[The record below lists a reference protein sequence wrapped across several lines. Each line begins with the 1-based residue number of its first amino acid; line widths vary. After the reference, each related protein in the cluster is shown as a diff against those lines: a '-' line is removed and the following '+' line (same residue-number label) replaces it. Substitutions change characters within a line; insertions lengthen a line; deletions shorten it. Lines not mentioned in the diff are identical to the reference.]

1 MTTLEKLASEIDIC
15 DIHAQRLSDA
25 LEYVEKLFPLTPQK
39 FEDLQVNDFAFLDL
53 MSNRFSKLQDTIGR
67 KLFPLILMALN
78 DHEETD
84 SFIDRLHKLEK
95 LNILKDPSFW
105 DRMRKVRNE
114 IAHDYPENS
123 NKKVLKIKHCF
134 DASLELLSLWKDL
147 KKIIAQRTERVTSLY
162 GARFDPTL

>member
-1 MTTLEKLASEIDIC
+1 MTTLEKLRSEIDIW

-25 LEYVEKLFPLTPQK
+25 LQYVEKLFPLTPEK

-53 MSNRFSKLQDTIGR
+53 MSNRFAKLQDTIGR
-67 KLFPLILMALN
+67 KLFPLLLMVLN
-78 DHEETD
+78 EHEESD

-95 LNILKDPSFW
+95 LNVLKDPSLW

-114 IAHDYPENS
+114 IAHEYPENS

-134 DASLELLSLWKDL
+134 DASLELLSFWEGL
-147 KKIIAQRTERVTSLY
+147 KQIIAQRTV
-162 GARFDPTL
+162 GI